1 MTFSSVPVLSAVTLP
16 PLTLTIP
23 LPSPVTVAPEE
34 AQVIYMVRSNSV
46 LDTLSSESS
55 VSSLLMMPPPDSP
68 SWPTMNFALTSPA
81 VNVTYAERA
90 VPSLAGTVT
99 VTDSPLAPSDL
110 DRVTHDADAVAVHS
124 VEDVTVTLAEPPS
137 FAMDADVEDRLMLSL
152 PAYFAKLISRPSVSL
167 TYTLSSS
174 LVSEAKTGMLLPS
187 RISFILFH
195 ALPYQAYQ

>member
-1 MTFSSVPVLSAVTLP
+1 MTLP

-81 VNVTYAERA
+81 VNVTYPERA
-90 VPSLAGTVT
+90 VPSLAEAVI
-99 VTDSPLAPSDL
+99 VTDSPLDPLDL
-110 DRVTHDADAVAVHS
+110 DRLIHDADALAVQS
-124 VEDVTVTLAEPPS
+124 AEEVTVTLAEPPS
-137 FAMDADVEDRLMLSL
+137 FAMDADEEEREMFSL
-152 PAYFAKLISRPSVSL
+152 PAYFAKVRTRPSLSL

-174 LVSEAKTGMLLPS
+174 SVRDANTGMLSPS